1 MPTIIVDE
9 NGDGYGG
16 RHHHHHRRRRHHRHH
31 SRWHACFPCFAY
43 RKPRFHSTAR
53 YRFTAVLTFFVLLGA
68 FALYLL
74 PALSLPIIKS
84 VYLLQI
90 NFATPADQ
98 PPTSVATNLRF
109 GVWGFCASSVV
120 ELPTIFTNHGEC
132 TTPRLGYDIE
142 PDVLSILGF
151 PPALSED
158 LLDALKLL
166 LVLHP
171 ISAGLAFLTLFLA
184 IFVHSQGMTVLALI
198 FAVVTAIVGSVSLGA
213 DLALII
219 IAKNKIHDELGTLL
233 SVSFGD
239 AVWMIVAAV
248 ALSWTAVV
256 TLSAI
261 ACRCCGIRR
270 KHGWY
275 GDGYYG

>member
-9 NGDGYGG
+9 DDGYGG
-16 RHHHHHRRRRHHRHH
+16 HHHHRHHHRRHGSHH
-31 SRWHACFPCFAY
+31 SRWHACFPCLAY

-53 YRFTAVLTFFVLLGA
+53 YHFTAVLTFVALLFAFV
-68 FALYLL
+68 LYLL
-74 PALSLPIIKS
+74 PALSLPIIKA
-84 VYLLQI
+84 VYLMQI
-90 NFATPADQ
+90 NFATPPDQ

-120 ELPTIFTNHGEC
+120 DLPTIFTNHGEC
-132 TTPRLGYDIE
+132 TKPELGYDVP
-142 PDVLSILGF
+142 PDVLSLIGF
-151 PPALSED
+151 PVAVSQD
-158 LLDALKLL
+158 LLDALKVL

-171 ISAGLAFLTLFLA
+171 VSAGLSFVTLFFSV
-184 IFVHSQGMTVLALI
+184 FVRSQAMTVLALI
-198 FAVVTAIVGSVSLGA
+198 FAVVAAIVGSVSLGA

-219 IAKNKIHDELGTLL
+219 VATDKVHDELGSLL
-233 SVSFGD
+233 SVTFGP
-239 AVWMIVAAV
+239 AVWMVVAAV
-248 ALSWTAVV
+248 ALSWIGVI